1 MKLPLLNIDG
11 SKSSSIE
18 ISDKL
23 INLKVNHKLIKF
35 VIDWQLNHSK
45 PRVAKTKQ
53 RNQIKGSTKKIVA
66 QKGSGGARHASRKA
80 PIFVGGGVAHGPKG
94 AFYKVKK
101 INKKVRKIA
110 LAQTLSKKN
119 IDKNLHILADVKK
132 EIKKTK
138 DFNNFLEKNKLSN
151 ALIISDKDSLKNINR
166 SARNIKNIKLIKDD
180 GANVYDLFK
189 YKNVIITLS
198 SAKKIQGRILNEK
211 INFIDSIKSPI
222 ITEKATVMSDQ
233 NKTVFKVHNKANKTI
248 IKKNIEKLF
257 KVNVVKINIINQKT
271 KVKMKQGRK
280 SFKSGYKKAIITL
293 KKGQSI
299 DLTTGI

>member
-66 QKGSGGARHASRKA
+66 QKGSGGARHASKKA

-94 AFYKVKK
+94 AFYKEKK

-119 IDKNLHILADVKK
+119 IDKNLHIIADVKK

-198 SAKKIQGRILNEK
+198 SAKKIQGRVLNEK
-211 INFIDSIKSPI
+211 N
-222 ITEKATVMSDQ
+222 
-233 NKTVFKVHNKANKTI
+233 
-248 IKKNIEKLF
+248 
-257 KVNVVKINIINQKT
+257 
-271 KVKMKQGRK
+271 
-280 SFKSGYKKAIITL
+280 
-293 KKGQSI
+293 
-299 DLTTGI
+299 

>member
-23 INLKVNHKLIKF
+23 INLKVNYKLIKF

-53 RNQIKGSTKKIVA
+53 RNEIKGSTKKIVA

-119 IDKNLHILADVKK
+119 IDKNLHIIADVKK

-198 SAKKIQGRILNEK
+198 SAKKIQGRVLNEK
-211 INFIDSIKSPI
+211 N
-222 ITEKATVMSDQ
+222 
-233 NKTVFKVHNKANKTI
+233 
-248 IKKNIEKLF
+248 
-257 KVNVVKINIINQKT
+257 
-271 KVKMKQGRK
+271 
-280 SFKSGYKKAIITL
+280 
-293 KKGQSI
+293 
-299 DLTTGI
+299 